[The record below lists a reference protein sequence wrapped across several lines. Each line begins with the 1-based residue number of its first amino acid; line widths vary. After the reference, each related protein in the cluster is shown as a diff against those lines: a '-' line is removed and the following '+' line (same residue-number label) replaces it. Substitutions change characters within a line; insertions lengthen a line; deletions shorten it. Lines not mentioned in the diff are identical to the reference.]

1 MPSYVRQTL
10 KRKANEKRKK
20 NNQKDLFKKENITV
34 LEFENESEEIEYHK
48 KIINLIDEPL
58 VKNKLK
64 EMFIEFVSEDLEFK
78 DEQIRQL
85 EEKLKKLKEKKR
97 AGCLLYNG
105 KYVYFDKNGY
115 ALESYEKKYDD
126 VPLVTGLKY
135 DELVMQEKIPVKK
148 EKVFSYLLELTT
160 AIDKYNLPIDQI
172 YIKEDGNALLISDKI
187 TVDLYNKKD
196 IDIKISELA
205 GMLKKV
211 KGKSGTIDM
220 KYFSEDHKIAVFQPK
235 KS

>member
-1 MPSYVRQTL
+1 M

-85 EEKLKKLKEKKR
+85 EEKLKKLKEK
-97 AGCLLYNG
+97 
-105 KYVYFDKNGY
+105 
-115 ALESYEKKYDD
+115 
-126 VPLVTGLKY
+126 
-135 DELVMQEKIPVKK
+135 
-148 EKVFSYLLELTT
+148 
-160 AIDKYNLPIDQI
+160 
-172 YIKEDGNALLISDKI
+172 
-187 TVDLYNKKD
+187 
-196 IDIKISELA
+196 
-205 GMLKKV
+205 
-211 KGKSGTIDM
+211 
-220 KYFSEDHKIAVFQPK
+220 
-235 KS
+235 

>member
-1 MPSYVRQTL
+1 MSKLSSGERQRIYSLNSILYHLLNLNSVHYNENAKYKYENLNIILDEIELYYHPEMQIEYIKDLIDNVNKFNLDRIKNLNFIFVTHSPFILSDIPKQNVLFLENGRSINYENKNTFGANITDLLADSFFINDGLIGDFAKEKISITLEWL

-85 EEKLKKLKEKKR
+85 EEKLKKLKEK
-97 AGCLLYNG
+97 
-105 KYVYFDKNGY
+105 
-115 ALESYEKKYDD
+115 
-126 VPLVTGLKY
+126 
-135 DELVMQEKIPVKK
+135 
-148 EKVFSYLLELTT
+148 
-160 AIDKYNLPIDQI
+160 
-172 YIKEDGNALLISDKI
+172 
-187 TVDLYNKKD
+187 
-196 IDIKISELA
+196 
-205 GMLKKV
+205 
-211 KGKSGTIDM
+211 
-220 KYFSEDHKIAVFQPK
+220 
-235 KS
+235 

>member
-1 MPSYVRQTL
+1 MNFLFITHSPFILSDIPKQNVLFLENGRSINYENKNTFGANITDLLADSFFINDGLIGDFAKEKISITLEWL

-85 EEKLKKLKEKKR
+85 EEKLKKLKEK
-97 AGCLLYNG
+97 
-105 KYVYFDKNGY
+105 
-115 ALESYEKKYDD
+115 
-126 VPLVTGLKY
+126 
-135 DELVMQEKIPVKK
+135 
-148 EKVFSYLLELTT
+148 
-160 AIDKYNLPIDQI
+160 
-172 YIKEDGNALLISDKI
+172 
-187 TVDLYNKKD
+187 
-196 IDIKISELA
+196 
-205 GMLKKV
+205 
-211 KGKSGTIDM
+211 
-220 KYFSEDHKIAVFQPK
+220 
-235 KS
+235 